1 MTDLIALRRQ
11 LHGIPELALELPE
24 TRAAVLSALD
34 HLPVKIHTYE
44 TSSAIAVVVQGTEPG
59 GTVLLRS
66 DMDALPVA
74 ERPGLEFASVNG
86 RMHAC
91 GHDLHMAGLVGAIEK
106 LVRRRDEMTGN
117 VLAVFQP
124 GEEGAGGA
132 KLLIDEDVLLTTG
145 SRPVASFGVHVL
157 SYYESG
163 VFFCRAGSVM
173 AATSNFEVVIRGRGG
188 HAARPHQAL
197 DPISVAA
204 MAVQGI
210 QTLVAQRSSP
220 VDPLVVTVGSLV
232 AGTAPNVIPN
242 EAVLRVSLRASSL
255 KRAKDTFELI
265 VNISR
270 GIAEAYGLSVVAAP
284 IITLPPTVSDAPSV
298 DLVREVIGDLFGPD
312 AYQAMGFPE
321 MISEDFSL
329 FLEQTGGAFVL
340 VGAADGEPPYEELP
354 SNHSPEV
361 RFDDKV
367 VPKIAS
373 FLSELAIR
381 RLAQNQ
387 KDRQ

>member
-11 LHGIPELALELPE
+11 LHTIPELALRLPE
-24 TRAAVLSALD
+24 TRAAVLAAVD
-34 HLPVKIHTYE
+34 HLPVKVHTYE
-44 TSSAIAVVVQGTEPG
+44 TSSAVTVVVEGAKPG

-66 DMDALPVA
+66 DMDALPVS
-74 ERPGLEFASVNG
+74 ERPGLDFASTNG

-91 GHDLHMAGLVGAIEK
+91 GHDLHMAGLVGAIEE
-106 LVRRRDEMTGN
+106 LVRRRDELAGN

-132 KLLIDEDVLLTTG
+132 QLMLDENVLMTTG
-145 SRPVASFGVHVL
+145 SLPVASFGVHVL

-163 VFFCRAGSVM
+163 TFFCRAGSVM
-173 AATSNFEVVIRGRGG
+173 AATSNFELVIRGRGG

-204 MAVQGI
+204 MTVLGI

-220 VDPLVVTVGSLV
+220 GDPLVVTVGSLV

-242 EAVLRVSLRASSL
+242 EAVLRVSLRASSVQ
-255 KRAKDTFELI
+255 RAQDVFEMI
-265 VNISR
+265 VSISR
-270 GIAEAYGLSVVAAP
+270 GIAEAYGLSVEATVT
-284 IITLPPTVSDAPSV
+284 IVLPPTVSDAASV
-298 DLVREVIGDLFGPD
+298 ELVQGVVGDLFGPGTYHPM
-312 AYQAMGFPE
+312 AFPE

-329 FLEQTGGAFVL
+329 FLEATGGAFAL

-354 SNHSPEV
+354 TNHSPDV
-361 RFDDKV
+361 RFDDAV
-367 VPKIAS
+367 VPKIAR

-381 RLAQNQ
+381 RLAADQ
-387 KDRQ
+387 